1 VARDEDLAVEIVDE
15 LVASPGAAE
24 RLRFPGS
31 PTVRVEGR
39 DLQPE
44 IDARGDY
51 GLG

>member
-1 VARDEDLAVEIVDE
+1 VAREEDLAVEIVDE
-15 LVASPGAAE
+15 IVVSPAAAV

-39 DLQPE
+39 DLQPDIE
-44 IDARGDY
+44 ALGDY